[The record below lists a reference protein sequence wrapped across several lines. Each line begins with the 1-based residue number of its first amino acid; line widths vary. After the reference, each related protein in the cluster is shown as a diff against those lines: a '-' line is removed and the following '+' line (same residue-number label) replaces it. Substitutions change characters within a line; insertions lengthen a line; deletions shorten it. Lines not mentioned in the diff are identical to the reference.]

1 MKGGKGFVLTELL
14 VCLAAAGVICA
25 SAVAAYSSGVKL
37 LVQRNEAVAAF
48 NAASGAYAD
57 EELAALGLAVERQE
71 VYCEGLAKPFY
82 YVTVKNAAGKIVGS
96 VVTGS
101 E

>member
-25 SAVAAYSSGVKL
+25 SAAAAYSSGVKL
-37 LVQRNEAVAAF
+37 LVQRNEAVAAL
-48 NAASGAYAD
+48 NVASGAYTDD
-57 EELAALGLAVERQE
+57 ELMALGLAVERQE
-71 VYCEGLAKPFY
+71 VYCERLAKPFY
-82 YVTVKNAAGKIVGS
+82 YVTVKNAAGKILCS

>member
-37 LVQRNEAVAAF
+37 LVQRNEAVTAF

-57 EELAALGLAVERQE
+57 EELAAMNFTVMRQE
-71 VYCEGLAKPFY
+71 VYCEGLVKPFY
-82 YVTVKNAAGKIVGS
+82 YLTVKNAAGKIVGS

>member
-25 SAVAAYSSGVKL
+25 SALVAYSSGVKL
-37 LVQRNEAVAAF
+37 LVQRNEAVTAF

-57 EELAALGLAVERQE
+57 EELTALGLAVERQE

-82 YVTVKNAAGKIVGS
+82 YVTVKNTAGKIVGS

>member
-1 MKGGKGFVLTELL
+1 MLTELL
-14 VCLAAAGVICA
+14 VCLAAAGVICT
-25 SAVAAYSSGVKL
+25 SGVAAYSSGVKL

-57 EELAALGLAVERQE
+57 EELAAMNFTVMRQE
-71 VYCEGLAKPFY
+71 VYCEGLVKPFY
-82 YVTVKNAAGKIVGS
+82 YLTVKNAAGKIVGS

>member
-14 VCLAAAGVICA
+14 VCLAVAGIICA

-37 LVQRNEAVAAF
+37 LVQRNEAVTAF
-48 NAASGAYAD
+48 NAASGTYAD
-57 EELAALGLAVERQE
+57 EEVATLNFAVERQE

-96 VVTGS
+96 VVTAS

>member
-57 EELAALGLAVERQE
+57 EEPAAPGLAVERQE
-71 VYCEGLAKPFY
+71 
-82 YVTVKNAAGKIVGS
+82 AAGSLLRGA
-96 VVTGS
+96 G
-101 E
+101 EALLLCNG

>member
-25 SAVAAYSSGVKL
+25 SALAAYSSGVKL
-37 LVQRNEAVAAF
+37 LVQRNETVAAF

-57 EELAALGLAVERQE
+57 EELAELNFAVERQE

-82 YVTVKNAAGKIVGS
+82 YVTVKNAAGKIVGC